1 MDILSWCCGV
11 YTGVGRCSDVGS
23 ERQLVIQR
31 HSWVPFSSSQW
42 YHCVF
47 SGKGKVMKWK
57 CLPVKE
63 EELSFVKVELQVVC
77 RHPLRAVSQ
86 THGDLTSV
94 WDQGKDK
101 ISELVERAM
110 WLGVKTEKEGTQNWT
125 LRDPSGACG
134 GLLRG
139 PAAWRR
145 RRDCSRRAEFLFDSK
160 ESSLSWVAY
169 LETLPEGSRRLFWW
183 RYAQSLI
190 ALLMTITA
198 FWFCDCTQCFR
209 KKWKRGITCYF
220 KTVWKTAS

>member
-23 ERQLVIQR
+23 ERQLVIQWL
-31 HSWVPFSSSQW
+31 SWVPFSSSQW

-139 PAAWRR
+139 PAVWRR

>member
-1 MDILSWCCGV
+1 ML
-11 YTGVGRCSDVGS
+11 
-23 ERQLVIQR
+23 
-31 HSWVPFSSSQW
+31 F
-42 YHCVF
+42 
-47 SGKGKVMKWK
+47 
-57 CLPVKE
+57 
-63 EELSFVKVELQVVC
+63 QVVC

-139 PAAWRR
+139 PAVWRR